1 MDIKLQNDEWK
12 LKLRVAGCVVKDDK
26 ILGVQMCTNKFY
38 CLPGGHVELGEST
51 EDAVIREMKEEIDL
65 DCKIVNLICFLENFF
80 KSGNKKVHEICYFY
94 LMEPKEDIVP
104 KDYTREEN
112 DKGVLKELRF
122 KWLDL
127 NSLQEV
133 DFRPPILKEKLY
145 KKNWNFEHII
155 FNELK

>member
-80 KSGNKKVHEICYFY
+80 KSG
-94 LMEPKEDIVP
+94 
-104 KDYTREEN
+104 
-112 DKGVLKELRF
+112 DKRYMKF
-122 KWLDL
+122 AI
-127 NSLQEV
+127 
-133 DFRPPILKEKLY
+133 FILWSQRK
-145 KKNWNFEHII
+145 I
-155 FNELK
+155 